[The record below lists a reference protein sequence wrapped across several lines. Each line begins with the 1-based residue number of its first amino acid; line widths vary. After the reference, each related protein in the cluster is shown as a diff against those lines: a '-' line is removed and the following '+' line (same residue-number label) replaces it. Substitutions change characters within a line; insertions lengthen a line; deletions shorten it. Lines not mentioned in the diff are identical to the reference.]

1 MNLSRTQERGLII
14 LVAVGLVA
22 SGLALLLP
30 LIPSRTPSIEPINLT
45 GVRVLIPT
53 FLDTPEKVDLNTA
66 TVGELVTLPGIGEV
80 LAARIITYR
89 EEHGPFQTLDQLKGV
104 NGIGDKVVEA
114 IAELVTLEE

>member
-1 MNLSRTQERGLII
+1 MSLSRTQERGLII

-30 LIPSRTPSIEPINLT
+30 LRPSRTTPIEPINLT

-66 TVGELVTLPGIGEV
+66 TVSELVTLPGIGEV
-80 LAARIITYR
+80 LATRIIAYR
-89 EEHGPFQTLDQLKGV
+89 EERQQGSSL
-104 NGIGDKVVEA
+104 
-114 IAELVTLEE
+114 IARNTDRFRPSINSRE